1 VQGKFQMFL
10 WISLIFKIKKKKI
23 STQKGFGM
31 IAHKK
36 MLPVLLKPRL
46 QLLKNVFCLNCCITS
61 GEKTCYKFLTVYFS
75 FDINILRGRDR
86 KLSCYVL
93 SSKVVHD
100 SRSNSLRSQ
109 THTRLAVKSSVVLRP
124 EQSEVFYIL
133 QSATFFSNLV
143 ND

>member
-1 VQGKFQMFL
+1 MQGKFQMFL

-109 THTRLAVKSSVVLRP
+109 THTRLAVRAQSFCDQNKVKSFIFCRVQL
-124 EQSEVFYIL
+124 
-133 QSATFFSNLV
+133 FFPTW
-143 ND
+143 

>member
-1 VQGKFQMFL
+1 
-10 WISLIFKIKKKKI
+10 
-23 STQKGFGM
+23 M

-36 MLPVLLKPRL
+36 MWPVLLKPRL

-61 GEKTCYKFLTVYFS
+61 GENTCYKFLTVYFS
-75 FDINILRGRDR
+75 FDINILRGRGR
-86 KLSCYVL
+86 KLSVMYSPQKWL
-93 SSKVVHD
+93 MSHD

>member
-1 VQGKFQMFL
+1 
-10 WISLIFKIKKKKI
+10 
-23 STQKGFGM
+23 M

-46 QLLKNVFCLNCCITS
+46 QLLENVFCLNCCITS
-61 GEKTCYKFLTVYFS
+61 GENTCYKFLTVYFS
-75 FDINILRGRDR
+75 FDINILRGRGR
-86 KLSCYVL
+86 KLSVMY
-93 SSKVVHD
+93 SPQKWFMIPA
-100 SRSNSLRSQ
+100 Q
-109 THTRLAVKSSVVLRP
+109 THSEVRHTRLAVKSSVVLRP

>member
-75 FDINILRGRDR
+75 FDINILRGRGR
-86 KLSCYVL
+86 KLSVMY
-93 SSKVVHD
+93 SPQKWFMIPA
-100 SRSNSLRSQ
+100 Q
-109 THTRLAVKSSVVLRP
+109 TH
-124 EQSEVFYIL
+124 SEVRHTHAL
-133 QSATFFSNLV
+133 Q
-143 ND
+143 